1 VADVIVTF
9 SENSTEERRQAVLGE
24 VKQWS
29 GVAGAGP
36 LSNNAAAPAYRR
48 FSYVRVADVEAERIA
63 RDLRDIPDVETVE
76 LAPKRG
82 LAAG

>member
-1 VADVIVTF
+1 
-9 SENSTEERRQAVLGE
+9 
-24 VKQWS
+24 
-29 GVAGAGP
+29 
-36 LSNNAAAPAYRR
+36 
-48 FSYVRVADVEAERIA
+48 VRVADVEAERIA